1 MRLYKS
7 SKGQWVGTQRDAQR
21 YFPKD
26 WKQVD
31 VPVSKVYLIEFLNE
45 NKVGATQ
52 TEKRVDV
59 YTHPYG
65 KPIAPDPQQPVMTAN
80 EYVAAEVHSW
90 VSWAYETLA
99 RGDKAEALK
108 MLEKG
113 LSKQK
118 ELIDDTK

>member
-1 MRLYKS
+1 MILYRS

-52 TEKRVDV
+52 TEQQQPVV
-59 YTHPYG
+59 V
-65 KPIAPDPQQPVMTAN
+65 APDPEQIDPEA
-80 EYVAAEVHSW
+80 YGW
-90 VSWAYETLA
+90 VSWAYETLK
-99 RGDKAEALK
+99 RGDKHETLK
-108 MLEKG
+108 MLERG

-118 ELIDDTK
+118 ELMK

>member
-1 MRLYKS
+1 MILYRS

-52 TEKRVDV
+52 TEQQQPVV
-59 YTHPYG
+59 V
-65 KPIAPDPQQPVMTAN
+65 APDPEQIDPEA
-80 EYVAAEVHSW
+80 YGW
-90 VSWAYETLA
+90 VSWAYETLK
-99 RGDKAEALK
+99 RGDKHEALK
-108 MLEKG
+108 MLERG
-113 LSKQK
+113 LSKQR
-118 ELIDDTK
+118 EIQNG

>member
-1 MRLYKS
+1 MILYRS

-26 WKQVD
+26 WEQVD
-31 VPVSKVYLIEFLNE
+31 VPVSKEYLIEFLNVH
-45 NKVGATQ
+45 KVGATKTEQQQQQQ
-52 TEKRVDV
+52 TVM
-59 YTHPYG
+59 T
-65 KPIAPDPQQPVMTAN
+65 APDPELIDPQA
-80 EYVAAEVHSW
+80 YSW

-99 RGDKAEALK
+99 RGDKAEAIK

-118 ELIDDTK
+118 ELIK

>member
-1 MRLYKS
+1 MILYKS

-52 TEKRVDV
+52 TEQQQPVV
-59 YTHPYG
+59 V
-65 KPIAPDPQQPVMTAN
+65 APDPEQIDPEA
-80 EYVAAEVHSW
+80 YGW
-90 VSWAYETLA
+90 VSWAYETLK
-99 RGDKAEALK
+99 RGDKHEAIK
-108 MLEKG
+108 MLERG

-118 ELIDDTK
+118 ELQNETN

>member
-21 YFPKD
+21 YFPRD
-26 WKQVD
+26 WEQVD

-52 TEKRVDV
+52 TEQ
-59 YTHPYG
+59 
-65 KPIAPDPQQPVMTAN
+65 QQPVMTAPDP
-80 EYVAAEVHSW
+80 EQIDPEAYGW
-90 VSWAYETLA
+90 VSWAYETLK
-99 RGDKAEALK
+99 RGDKQEAIK
-108 MLEKG
+108 MLERG

-118 ELIDDTK
+118 ELQNETN

>member
-1 MRLYKS
+1 MILYRS

-31 VPVSKVYLIEFLNE
+31 VPVSKVQLIEFLNE

-52 TEKRVDV
+52 TEQQQPVV
-59 YTHPYG
+59 V
-65 KPIAPDPQQPVMTAN
+65 APDPEQIDPQA
-80 EYVAAEVHSW
+80 YSW
-90 VSWAYETLA
+90 VSWAYETLK
-99 RGDKAEALK
+99 RGDKHEAIK
-108 MLEKG
+108 MLERG

-118 ELIDDTK
+118 ELQNETN

>member
-31 VPVSKVYLIEFLNE
+31 VPMSKVYLIEFLNE

-52 TEKRVDV
+52 TEQQQPVV
-59 YTHPYG
+59 V
-65 KPIAPDPQQPVMTAN
+65 APDPEQIDPEA
-80 EYVAAEVHSW
+80 YGW
-90 VSWAYETLA
+90 VSWAYETLK
-99 RGDKAEALK
+99 RGDKQEAIK
-108 MLEKG
+108 MLERG

-118 ELIDDTK
+118 ELQNG

>member
-21 YFPKD
+21 YFPRD
-26 WKQVD
+26 WEEAE
-31 VPVSKVYLIEFLNE
+31 VPVSKEYLIEFLNVH
-45 NKVGATQ
+45 KVGATQ
-52 TEKRVDV
+52 TEQRMDT

-65 KPIAPDPQQPVMTAN
+65 KPIQDPEQIDPEA
-80 EYVAAEVHSW
+80 YSW

-118 ELIDDTK
+118 ELMNDAQ

>member
-1 MRLYKS
+1 MILYRS

-52 TEKRVDV
+52 TEQQQPVV
-59 YTHPYG
+59 V
-65 KPIAPDPQQPVMTAN
+65 APDPEQIDPEA
-80 EYVAAEVHSW
+80 YGW
-90 VSWAYETLA
+90 VSWAYETLK
-99 RGDKAEALK
+99 RGDKHEAIK
-108 MLEKG
+108 MLERG

-118 ELIDDTK
+118 ELQNGQ

>member
-1 MRLYKS
+1 MILYKS
-7 SKGQWVGTQRDAQR
+7 SKGQWVGTQSDAQR

-52 TEKRVDV
+52 TEQQQPVV
-59 YTHPYG
+59 V
-65 KPIAPDPQQPVMTAN
+65 APDPEQIDPDA
-80 EYVAAEVHSW
+80 YGW
-90 VSWAYETLA
+90 VSWAYETLK
-99 RGDKAEALK
+99 RGDKHETLK
-108 MLEKG
+108 MLERG

-118 ELIDDTK
+118 ELMK

>member
-1 MRLYKS
+1 MILYKS

-52 TEKRVDV
+52 TEQQQPVV
-59 YTHPYG
+59 V
-65 KPIAPDPQQPVMTAN
+65 APDPEQIDPEA
-80 EYVAAEVHSW
+80 YGW
-90 VSWAYETLA
+90 VSWAYETLK
-99 RGDKAEALK
+99 RGDKQEALK
-108 MLEKG
+108 MLERG
-113 LSKQK
+113 LTKQK
-118 ELIDDTK
+118 ELQNEK

>member
-1 MRLYKS
+1 MILYRS

-52 TEKRVDV
+52 TEQQQPVV
-59 YTHPYG
+59 V
-65 KPIAPDPQQPVMTAN
+65 APDPEQIDPEA
-80 EYVAAEVHSW
+80 YGW
-90 VSWAYETLA
+90 VSWAYETLK
-99 RGDKAEALK
+99 RGDKHEAIK
-108 MLEKG
+108 MLERG

-118 ELIDDTK
+118 ELQNG

>member
-1 MRLYKS
+1 MILYRS

-52 TEKRVDV
+52 TEQQQPVV
-59 YTHPYG
+59 V
-65 KPIAPDPQQPVMTAN
+65 APDPEQIDPEA
-80 EYVAAEVHSW
+80 YGW
-90 VSWAYETLA
+90 VSWAYETLK
-99 RGDKAEALK
+99 RGDKHEALK
-108 MLEKG
+108 MLERG

-118 ELIDDTK
+118 ELQNETN

>member
-1 MRLYKS
+1 MILYTS

-21 YFPKD
+21 YFPRD

-52 TEKRVDV
+52 TEQQQPVV
-59 YTHPYG
+59 V
-65 KPIAPDPQQPVMTAN
+65 APDPEQIDPEA
-80 EYVAAEVHSW
+80 YGW
-90 VSWAYETLA
+90 VSWAYETLK
-99 RGDKAEALK
+99 RGDKHEALK
-108 MLEKG
+108 MLERG

-118 ELIDDTK
+118 ELIK

>member
-1 MRLYKS
+1 MILYKS

-52 TEKRVDV
+52 TEQQQPVV
-59 YTHPYG
+59 V
-65 KPIAPDPQQPVMTAN
+65 APDPEQIDPEA
-80 EYVAAEVHSW
+80 YGW
-90 VSWAYETLA
+90 VSWAYETLK
-99 RGDKAEALK
+99 RGDKHETLK
-108 MLEKG
+108 MLERG

-118 ELIDDTK
+118 ELIK

>member
-31 VPVSKVYLIEFLNE
+31 VPMSKVYLIEFLNE

-52 TEKRVDV
+52 TEQQQPVV
-59 YTHPYG
+59 V
-65 KPIAPDPQQPVMTAN
+65 APDPEQIDPEA
-80 EYVAAEVHSW
+80 YGW
-90 VSWAYETLA
+90 VSWAYETLK
-99 RGDKAEALK
+99 RGDKHEAIK
-108 MLEKG
+108 MLERG
-113 LSKQK
+113 LEKQK
-118 ELIDDTK
+118 ELIK